1 MDKTKQ
7 ALAGDGLGGRTMTS
21 RPPRPGRPRHVPSAS
36 AASPRDQVLNV
47 AADLFV
53 TRGFAATSTREIAE
67 RVGIRQASLYYHFAG
82 KDEILAELL
91 QRSVRPTVDKV
102 AKIEALVP
110 PETHETALYLLAL
123 IDIRTF
129 AEAPHN
135 VGVLYGLPEV
145 TSNEI
150 YAQFHDVRQELVDAY
165 GRHGLRVA
173 SPAVTAD
180 TEARLLG
187 EMLIHS
193 IEVVASIR
201 TAGMVVTPESATSI
215 AASCLRKCGVA
226 EQAVSH
232 ARSTASVL
240 LTEFHH
246 EIRLAAQPPS
256 S

>member
-1 MDKTKQ
+1 MTR
-7 ALAGDGLGGRTMTS
+7 GDRG
-21 RPPRPGRPRHVPSAS
+21 PGRPRHSPATSGVA
-36 AASPRDQVLNV
+36 PRDQVLN
-47 AADLFV
+47 AAAELFV

-91 QRSVRPTVDKV
+91 QRSVRPTVDKI

-110 PETHETALYLLAL
+110 PETHETVLYLLAL
-123 IDIRTF
+123 VDIRTL

-150 YAQFHDVRQELVDAY
+150 YAQFRDVRQELVDAY
-165 GRHGLRVA
+165 GRLGLQVA

-180 TEARLLG
+180 TNARLLG

-201 TAGMVVTPESATSI
+201 TAGMVVTPESASSI

-226 EQAVSH
+226 EQAASY
-232 ARSTASVL
+232 ARSTASALVA
-240 LTEFHH
+240 EFHH
-246 EIRLAAQPPS
+246 ELHLTAQPS
-256 S
+256 SS